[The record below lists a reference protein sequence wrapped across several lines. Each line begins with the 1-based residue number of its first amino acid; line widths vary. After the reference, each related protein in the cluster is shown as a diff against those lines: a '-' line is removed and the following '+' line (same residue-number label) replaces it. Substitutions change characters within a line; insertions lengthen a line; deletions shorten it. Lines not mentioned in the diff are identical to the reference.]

1 MTGGNTNHYTTADVD
16 VHLIMLSSHSNTI
29 IVFFEM
35 FKEDILER
43 GSGLPEAVKGLQGGR
58 EGHGGIEASP
68 EYMPLVH
75 PGVMFDVF

>member
-1 MTGGNTNHYTTADVD
+1 M
-16 VHLIMLSSHSNTI
+16 

-43 GSGLPEAVKGLQGGR
+43 GSGLPEAAKGLQGGR